1 MLIRGTSC
9 SGKSTF
15 LRALAGI
22 WPFAKG
28 KVTLAPQDRLM
39 FIPQRPYLPLGTLRE
54 AIVYPG
60 TRQISDDRIRALM
73 EDCRIGYLA
82 NHLDEEADWTHV
94 FSVGEQ
100 QRLAFVRA
108 LIYEPAWLFMDESTS
123 ALDEETEK
131 AMYEL
136 LLSRLARTT
145 LISVGHRSTLVTYHT
160 AALTLHK
167 ETKEAFLEPLP

>member
-1 MLIRGTSC
+1 MDPCL
-9 SGKSTF
+9 
-15 LRALAGI
+15 
-22 WPFAKG
+22 
-28 KVTLAPQDRLM
+28 
-39 FIPQRPYLPLGTLRE
+39 
-54 AIVYPG
+54 
-60 TRQISDDRIRALM
+60 
-73 EDCRIGYLA
+73 
-82 NHLDEEADWTHV
+82 
-94 FSVGEQ
+94 SVGEQ

-167 ETKEAFLEPLP
+167 ETKEAFLEPLPKKGGGCTHLSILLEGKS